1 MKAAFHKAVTFA
13 SRPENA
19 LSGNI
24 ALAAGL
30 ALGLLTAFATISVW
44 PIGAESL
51 ESARTRGIISP
62 GTLSGYVKY
71 KEYVHYLLWMLI
83 TVGVALV
90 IWLAWALLAS
100 RRAHT
105 ISTASS
111 GVTEPA
117 PALVSSHPFTLLE
130 VVLIAS
136 GVFLLAYSPVIF
148 WGTGA
153 DWIFLQDQGMHLS
166 WANTVLHGGV
176 LYRDTYLLYGP
187 LMEYPLAASMSLF
200 GASVLTLRV
209 FNFIL
214 NLIALVSIALMLR
227 RILRWRLLAYIG
239 AVLAIIIHFPL
250 FPGMQSAVFRTT
262 PAVGAVFL
270 CWLAHEKRSRML
282 MAASGLLAGF
292 ALFYSQ
298 ETGVAALAAIATM
311 LAANAWARRNLRALL
326 ISTAHAALGAAA
338 VAMPVIAFLSLNGAL
353 VAYAYNVVSFASY
366 RVSSYPGIPYP
377 DLIVSMREAADLFM
391 TSVSSGVFPP
401 HGLGRLVFAIPDY
414 LPVPFYMIAC
424 ATLAVRLVKR
434 QFDLRDAL
442 KLGLVVLG
450 VALFPYTLS
459 LSAAWSIIGTLPPV
473 TILAWLYVDDLF
485 PRRGAPGVMAARG
498 LAVAALAGGLVLY
511 AAFSTASGPFV
522 QQTVLKLRAVL
533 GAPVPYQAWYGEEA
547 AQLTIPRAEGMWV
560 TQKTR
565 GEIES
570 VTRFIRERTAPS
582 EHIFVFPYSPIYY
595 FLTDRTSSAKFDFLL
610 MPNTREDRLRVIA
623 DIERDKTRFVIYD
636 GASLWGVPIDV
647 MEPEI
652 VRYLKDSYVETLSA
666 GAVKVLERRE
676 K

>member
-1 MKAAFHKAVTFA
+1 MKAAFLKATQFA

-19 LSGNI
+19 STGNI

-30 ALGLLTAFATISVW
+30 ALGLLAAYVATSVW
-44 PIGAESL
+44 PVGVESL
-51 ESARTRGIISP
+51 ESARAQGIISP

-71 KEYVHYLLWMLI
+71 KENIHYLLWMFL
-83 TVGVALV
+83 TVGVAL
-90 IWLAWALLAS
+90 IFWLAWALLAS
-100 RRAHT
+100 RRADN
-105 ISTASS
+105 INVAPYRAL
-111 GVTEPA
+111 EPA
-117 PALVSSHPFTLLE
+117 PPSVSSPPLTLLE
-130 VVLIAS
+130 AALAAAGVL
-136 GVFLLAYSPVIF
+136 LLAYSPVIF

-153 DWIFLQDQGMHLS
+153 DWVFLQDQGMHLS

-176 LYRDTYLLYGP
+176 LYRDTHLLYGP
-187 LMEYPLAASMSLF
+187 LMEYPLAAAMSLV

-227 RILRWRLLAYIG
+227 RVLRWRLLAYTG
-239 AVLAIIIHFPL
+239 AVLAIVIHFPL

-262 PAVGAVFL
+262 PAVVAVFL
-270 CWLAHEKRSRML
+270 CWLARERRARLL
-282 MAASGLLAGF
+282 MTASGLLAGF

-298 ETGVAALAAIATM
+298 ETGVAALAAIAVM
-311 LAANAWARRNLRALL
+311 LVANAWERRDPRASLT
-326 ISTAHAALGAAA
+326 SAAWAALGVA
-338 VAMPVIAFLSLNGAL
+338 VVAIPVLAFLALNGAL
-353 VAYAYNVVSFASY
+353 AAYVHNVVSFAGY

-377 DLIVSMREAADLFM
+377 DLRAGLLEAADLLSR
-391 TSVSSGVFPP
+391 SVSSGVFPP
-401 HGLGRLVFAIPDY
+401 HGVGRLALALADY
-414 LPVPFYMIAC
+414 LPVALYMTVC
-424 ATLAVRLVKR
+424 ASLAVRLVKR
-434 QFDLRDAL
+434 RFDTRDAL

-459 LSAAWSIIGTLPPV
+459 LSAAWSIVGTLPPV
-473 TILAWLYVDDLF
+473 TILAWIYMDDLW

-511 AAFSTASGPFV
+511 GAYSTASGPFA
-522 QQTVLKLRAVL
+522 QQTILKLRAAL

-547 AQLTIPRAEGMWV
+547 VQLTIPRAEGMWV

-570 VTRFIRERTAPS
+570 VVRFIRERTAPS
-582 EHIFVFPYSPIYY
+582 EHIFVFSYSPVYY
-595 FLTDRTSSAKFDFLL
+595 FLTDRTSSTRFDFFL
-610 MPNTREDRLRVIA
+610 MPNTREDRRRVIA
-623 DIERDKTRFVIYD
+623 DLERDKTRFVIYD

-652 VRYLKDSYVETLSA
+652 VRYLKDTYVETLSA

>member
-19 LSGNI
+19 VSGNI

-30 ALGLLTAFATISVW
+30 ALGLLTAFATTSVL

-71 KEYVHYLLWMLI
+71 NENVHYLLWMLI
-83 TVGVALV
+83 SVGGALMS
-90 IWLAWALLAS
+90 WLSWALLAS
-100 RRAHT
+100 RRART
-105 ISTASS
+105 VSAASS
-111 GVTEPA
+111 GATAPA
-117 PALVSSHPFTLLE
+117 PPLVSSHPFTLPE
-130 VVLIAS
+130 IALTAV

-148 WGTGA
+148 WGAGA
-153 DWIFLQDQGMHLS
+153 DWVFLQDQGMHLS

-227 RILRWRLLAYIG
+227 RTLRWRLLAYTG
-239 AVLAIIIHFPL
+239 AVLAIIVHFPL

-262 PAVGAVFL
+262 PAVVAVFL
-270 CWLAHEKRSRML
+270 CWLAHEKHSRTL

-311 LAANAWARRNLRALL
+311 LAANAWVRRDLRALL
-326 ISTAHAALGAAA
+326 ISTATAALGVAA
-338 VAMPVIAFLSLNGAL
+338 VAIPVIAFLALNGAF
-353 VAYAYNVVSFASY
+353 VAYVSNIVSFASY

-377 DLIVSMREAADLFM
+377 NLMVSVREAAYLLM

-401 HGLGRLVFAIPDY
+401 HGLGRLALAIPDY

-434 QFDLRDAL
+434 QFNTRDAL
-442 KLGLVVLG
+442 KLSLAVLG

-459 LSAAWSIIGTLPPV
+459 LSAAWSIVGTLPPV
-473 TILAWLYVDDLF
+473 TILAWLYMDDLF

-498 LAVAALAGGLVLY
+498 FAVAALAGGLVMY
-511 AAFSTASGPFV
+511 AAFSSASGPFV
-522 QQTVLKLRAVL
+522 QQSILKLRAAL
-533 GAPVPYQAWYGEEA
+533 GAPVPYQAWYGGEA
-547 AQLTIPRAEGMWV
+547 VQLTIPRAEGMWV

-570 VTRFIRERTAPS
+570 VTRFIRERTASS
-582 EHIFVFPYSPIYY
+582 EHIFVFSYSPAYY
-595 FLTDRTSSAKFDFLL
+595 FLTDRTSSTRFDFFL

-652 VRYLKDSYVETLSA
+652 VRYLKDSYVETLSS
-666 GAVKVLERRE
+666 GAVRVLERRE

>member
-30 ALGLLTAFATISVW
+30 ALGLLTAFATTSVW

-51 ESARTRGIISP
+51 ESARSRGIISP
-62 GTLSGYVKY
+62 GTLSGYIKY

-90 IWLAWALLAS
+90 TWLAWALMAS

-105 ISTASS
+105 TSAASS
-111 GVTEPA
+111 GATEPA
-117 PALVSSHPFTLLE
+117 PPSVSSHPFTLLE
-130 VVLIAS
+130 VAMTAF

-153 DWIFLQDQGMHLS
+153 DWVFLQDQGMHLS

-187 LMEYPLAASMSLF
+187 LMEYPLAASMSVF

-239 AVLAIIIHFPL
+239 AVLAIVIHFPL

-282 MAASGLLAGF
+282 MAASGLLTGF

-298 ETGVAALAAIATM
+298 ETGVAALAAIAAM
-311 LAANAWARRNLRALL
+311 LAANAWVRRNLRALL
-326 ISTAHAALGAAA
+326 TSTAHAAFGAAA
-338 VAMPVIAFLSLNGAL
+338 VAIPVIAFLALNGAF

-366 RVSSYPGIPYP
+366 RMSSYPGIPYP
-377 DLIVSMREAADLFM
+377 DLMVSVREAADLFM
-391 TSVSSGVFPP
+391 TSVSNGVFPP
-401 HGLGRLVFAIPDY
+401 HGLGRLALAIPDY

-424 ATLAVRLVKR
+424 ASLAVRLVKR
-434 QFDLRDAL
+434 RIDTRDAF
-442 KLGLVVLG
+442 KLGLIVLG

-459 LSAAWSIIGTLPPV
+459 LSAAWSIVGTLPPV
-473 TILAWLYVDDLF
+473 TILAWLYMDDLF

-498 LAVAALAGGLVLY
+498 LAVAA
-511 AAFSTASGPFV
+511 
-522 QQTVLKLRAVL
+522 
-533 GAPVPYQAWYGEEA
+533 
-547 AQLTIPRAEGMWV
+547 
-560 TQKTR
+560 
-565 GEIES
+565 
-570 VTRFIRERTAPS
+570 
-582 EHIFVFPYSPIYY
+582 
-595 FLTDRTSSAKFDFLL
+595 
-610 MPNTREDRLRVIA
+610 
-623 DIERDKTRFVIYD
+623 
-636 GASLWGVPIDV
+636 
-647 MEPEI
+647 
-652 VRYLKDSYVETLSA
+652 
-666 GAVKVLERRE
+666 
-676 K
+676 